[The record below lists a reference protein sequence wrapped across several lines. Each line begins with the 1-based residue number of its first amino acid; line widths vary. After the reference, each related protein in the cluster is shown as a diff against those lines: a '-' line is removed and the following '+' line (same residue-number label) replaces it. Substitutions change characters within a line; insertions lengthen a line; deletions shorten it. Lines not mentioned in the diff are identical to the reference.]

1 MFDVQAVRADF
12 PVLRRLV
19 NGKPL
24 VYFDNAATSQKPRQV
39 IEALVDYYERYNSNI
54 HRGVHTLAEESTEA
68 YEQARRKA
76 ARFINA
82 PAVSEIVFVRNTTEA
97 INLVARSWGAKELR
111 PGDEIVLTEAEHHS
125 NLIPWQQIAAEK
137 SAVLRFIPILDDG
150 TLDMDAATRLIGSK
164 TRLVSVAH
172 MGNVLGAINPVVE
185 LSRQGGGQIDYRV
198 FYDRSG
204 KVAREE
210 LDYNVDGKMDTFYYY
225 KDGVLQR
232 VEIDSKGTGKVDIWV
247 YLVDGTYIQR
257 YERDTTGSGTPDV
270 VRTFDGS

>member
-1 MFDVQAVRADF
+1 MRTCLLWLAAAGWALLL
-12 PVLRRLV
+12 PVPALHSDSIV
-19 NGKPL
+19 P
-24 VYFDNAATSQKPRQV
+24 AAPP
-39 IEALVDYYERYNSNI
+39 
-54 HRGVHTLAEESTEA
+54 
-68 YEQARRKA
+68 A
-76 ARFINA
+76 APPGA
-82 PAVSEIVFVRNTTEA
+82 P
-97 INLVARSWGAKELR
+97 
-111 PGDEIVLTEAEHHS
+111 
-125 NLIPWQQIAAEK
+125 
-137 SAVLRFIPILDDG
+137 
-150 TLDMDAATRLIGSK
+150 DA
-164 TRLVSVAH
+164 
-172 MGNVLGAINPVVE
+172 VVE